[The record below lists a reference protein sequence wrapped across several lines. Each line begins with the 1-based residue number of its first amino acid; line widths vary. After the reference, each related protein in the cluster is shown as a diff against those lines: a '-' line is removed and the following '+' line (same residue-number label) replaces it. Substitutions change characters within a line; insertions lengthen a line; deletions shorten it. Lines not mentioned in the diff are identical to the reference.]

1 MGLCWGRALGSG
13 AEAESVES
21 VGLHIDQTARGALNR
36 LKSLSP
42 VQLVP
47 RTPLCVFP
55 PIRSLL
61 GGALSRLCPP
71 GSPREWGRSGLL
83 LGLVTFAS
91 PFHRSPVSGCLRQGG
106 EVTALGPP
114 DVLAPEGT
122 KPGVSQGRS
131 GGAGAA
137 RDAGPRPGC
146 LGVGLA
152 DAWAVGLE
160 DELLYVVPPPQCFL
174 RKSTLLFLTAL

>member
-1 MGLCWGRALGSG
+1 M
-13 AEAESVES
+13 ES

-146 LGVGLA
+146 LGVGVA

-160 DELLYVVPPPQCFL
+160 DELLYVVPPPLCFL